1 MTIPI
6 DNPADH
12 VAEAVR
18 LTKEGEEH
26 LRYMHGRA
34 DHATAYA
41 RLAQVHATLAARGE
55 PAGHPVTPYREAL
68 AELRA
73 TIASAREGALFSA
86 DGTTVS
92 MDRRL
97 WDAVVYLA
105 AGEPR

>member
-1 MTIPI
+1 MTT
-6 DNPADH
+6 DH
-12 VAEAVR
+12 IAEA
-18 LTKEGEEH
+18 EE
-26 LRYMHGRA
+26 LIRA
-34 DHATAYA
+34 CDAMRDGYA
-41 RLAQVHATLAARGE
+41 SEIPWHEIQAAATLATRQE

-68 AELRA
+68 TELREA
-73 TIASAREGALFSA
+73 IASAREGALFST